1 MGTPTI
7 HRYWEG
13 EPSSVA
19 ELIGMAVR
27 NMHPESIVKEWTVD
41 EVADIPV
48 DVSQVRPVDEVR
60 HRSNIIRYWLLHEY
74 GGLWLD
80 SDVVPLDNLFGS
92 VPHEIWTAEL
102 RGRREGCALA
112 FPAGHPFLAEALASI
127 AAAGPSDL
135 VSADVSGARLLDRCN
150 GDGVGR
156 EPRVIP
162 VDALG
167 RHVPS
172 GAPAIAVHLWQ
183 TAAKRNVAVEELA
196 AAEAKARR
204 EAGPS
209 GYGGFHE
216 RVPRHDQPSRPAPQ
230 RGEGVAGQ
238 PAYGGADR
246 ARRSRPGGAVVD

>member
-1 MGTPTI
+1 MSEPTI

-13 EPSSVA
+13 EPSTVA
-19 ELIGMAVR
+19 DLIGMAVR
-27 NMHPESIVKEWTVD
+27 NMHPESQVKDWTPG

-92 VPHEIWTAEL
+92 VPHQIWTAEL
-102 RGRREGCALA
+102 RGRREGCALR

-135 VSADVSGARLLDRCN
+135 VSADVSGARLLDRCD

-162 VDALG
+162 VDAVGVL
-167 RHVPS
+167 VPS
-172 GAPAIAVHLWQ
+172 GTPAIAVHLWQ
-183 TAAKRNVAVEELA
+183 TAANRNVVAEGE
-196 AAEAKARR
+196 AEALALARR
-204 EAGPS
+204 RAGTS
-209 GYGGFHE
+209 GYGGPHE
-216 RVPRHDQPSRPAPQ
+216 RVPRHHQPSRPAPQ
-230 RGEGVAGQ
+230 RGEGVA
-238 PAYGGADR
+238 R
-246 ARRSRPGGAVVD
+246 